1 VRDGTRHCH
10 QLLSLPSPWQVQ
22 LSTQSPQP
30 GSSLCLPINEIQ
42 RAAEMSP
49 ITKSQVP
56 TAESMAAKQENNRL
70 LNDALSIRDD
80 DSPFVLR

>member
-1 VRDGTRHCH
+1 
-10 QLLSLPSPWQVQ
+10 
-22 LSTQSPQP
+22 
-30 GSSLCLPINEIQ
+30 
-42 RAAEMSP
+42 MSP